1 MSGDKEQASSSLDT
15 GKGRGRQHQET
26 PKKNK
31 RNVDQDKKSVADQK
45 REFEAR
51 YVEEHRL
58 GEGGCGAVFAGYRI
72 EDRFPVAIKHIPK
85 NKVYCKVAD
94 ESGKKLSVEVAIM
107 LKLAGEAEGSVGT
120 SAPVSLLEW
129 FDIGRELIL
138 VLERPVPAVDLQK
151 YKAENGGSLPEDKA
165 KVILKQLVG
174 VDPPRCGKWEWC
186 CMKRFIHGTLIPRG
200 SSERNSKSICPQNAG
215 ISWKHA

>member
-1 MSGDKEQASSSLDT
+1 MERFEQQT
-15 GKGRGRQHQET
+15 GVREKWQKKGRGRQQRVTQDEEKECGPGQKMT
-26 PKKNK
+26 Q
-31 RNVDQDKKSVADQK
+31 NVS
-45 REFEAR
+45 EFEAR
-51 YVEEHRL
+51 YVEEHQL
-58 GEGGCGAVFAGYRI
+58 GERGCGAVFAGYRI
-72 EDRFPVAIKHIPK
+72 EDHFPVAIKHFPK

-165 KVILKQLVG
+165 KVVG

-186 CMKRFIHGTLIPRG
+186 CMKRFMHGTLIPRG
-200 SSERNSKSICPQNAG
+200 SSERNSKSVCPQNAG
-215 ISWKHA
+215 ISWTHA